1 MELVIEQYK
10 NIYNMKF
17 NIVNNKLIL
26 VGKNGIGK
34 TNVLEAI
41 DKEQFKILG
50 GKTKYED
57 IFYIKGELYVSEEI
71 EKGTK
76 SDFINM
82 FKLTYGKDLTSV
94 DEAYELLS
102 SELDAC
108 EQFESGDLAC
118 EGDFTINEKRLG
130 TGFKRRVIN
139 NMIQKMGEL
148 NTSKKYVVLVDCPET
163 HAHPS
168 MIRKICNELS
178 KLSRLGHL
186 VVIAT
191 HHAEVVEYFY
201 DDISQIAKLNYTNQ
215 LENIQLSLKDYT
227 AKIRNYYNTKN
238 IYKLPN
244 GKSNEALAS
253 IVKHDLDSF
262 CQSILQG
269 RTFKILFADVLLIG
283 EGASEDI
290 LFDYIFTRNTS
301 KKLISHNVDY
311 FTSFGKFY
319 LPFFFILANMYDV
332 KVICLFDVDKEENK
346 SHKAFN
352 GSFKKYE
359 QEHRDVFYALEM
371 VPDLETE
378 LGIEMARHRVEK
390 PLYIYN
396 ALYKRDSEVC
406 KIVERLENALEIL
419 L

>member
-1 MELVIEQYK
+1 MEIIIENYK
-10 NIYNMKF
+10 NIFNQKF
-17 NIVNNKLIL
+17 SIVENKLIL

-41 DKEQFKILG
+41 DKEQFRLIG
-50 GKTKYED
+50 AKTTYED

-71 EKGTK
+71 VKK
-76 SDFINM
+76 DNSDFVKM
-82 FKLTYGKDLTSV
+82 FELAFNRQLNNID
-94 DEAYELLS
+94 DAYLVLE
-102 SELDAC
+102 
-108 EQFESGDLAC
+108 EQNCKIDKTNICTDDTIFYESQ
-118 EGDFTINEKRLG
+118 LG
-130 TGFKRRVIN
+130 TGFKRQVIN
-139 NMIQKMGEL
+139 EMIKKLGKL
-148 NTSKKYVVLVDCPET
+148 KSNKKYIIMMDCPET

-168 MIRKICNELS
+168 MIRMICNELS
-178 KLSRLGHL
+178 LLAKQGHL

-191 HHAEVVEYFY
+191 HHSEVVEYFY
-201 DDISQIAKLNYTNQ
+201 DDISQIARLSFSDKLEVRQ
-215 LENIQLSLKDYT
+215 LNLKDYT

-253 IVKHDLDSF
+253 IVKHDLDAF
-262 CQSILQG
+262 CKSILQG
-269 RTFKILFADVLLIG
+269 KTFKILFADILLIG

-301 KKLISHNVDY
+301 NKLITHNVDY

-332 KVICLFDVDKEENK
+332 KVICLFDVDKVENK

-359 QEHRDVFYALEM
+359 RENKNAFYALEM
-371 VPDLETE
+371 VPDLESE

-396 ALYKRDSEVC
+396 ALYKTNSEVC
-406 KIVERLENALEIL
+406 KIVEKIEKALEIL

>member
-1 MELVIEQYK
+1 MELIIDNYK
-10 NIYNMKF
+10 NISNMKF
-17 NIVNNKLIL
+17 RIENNKLII

-41 DKEQFKILG
+41 DEEKFKIFG
-50 GKTKYED
+50 AKTKYED
-57 IFYIKGELYVSEEI
+57 ILYIKGELYVSEEI
-71 EKGTK
+71 EKQNK
-76 SDFINM
+76 SDFVNL
-82 FKLTYGKDLTSV
+82 FKLAYGQDLESV
-94 DEAYELLS
+94 S
-102 SELDAC
+102 DAHKIVSNDLKSCDSFDGEEYVC
-108 EQFESGDLAC
+108 ED
-118 EGDFTINEKRLG
+118 DFVSYEKRLG

-139 NMIQKMGEL
+139 DMIEKLGEL
-148 NTSKKYVVLVDCPET
+148 NDERKYIVLVDCPET

-168 MIRKICNELS
+168 MIRKICNSLN
-178 KLSRLGHL
+178 KLSHNGHL
-186 VVIAT
+186 VVVAT
-191 HHAEVVEYFY
+191 HHSEVVEYFY
-201 DDISQIAKLNYTNQ
+201 DDISQIAKLTYNEKLESTQ
-215 LENIQLSLKDYT
+215 LRLKEYT

-253 IVKHDLDSF
+253 IVKYDLDSF
-262 CQSILQG
+262 CKSILQG
-269 RTFKILFADVLLIG
+269 RTFKILFADILLIG

-359 QEHRDVFYALEM
+359 LEHKDIFYALEM
-371 VPDLETE
+371 VPDLESE

-406 KIVERLENALEIL
+406 KIVERLEKALEIL